1 MSPNAAAPNAGRLA
15 RGRQT
20 TVVIT
25 MGTRDHP
32 LDVSLGPVLDCPGLV
47 SVTFRRDKEMLSQAI
62 VTLAA
67 IKSALGRYEAEQ
79 ARRRFA

>member
-1 MSPNAAAPNAGRLA
+1 MSAGGAGPDAGRPL

-32 LDVSLGPVLDCPGLV
+32 LDVSRGPVLDCPGLA
-47 SVTFRRDKEMLSQAI
+47 SVTFRRDQEMLSQAI

-67 IKSALGRYEAEQ
+67 IKRALGRYETEQ
-79 ARRRFA
+79 ARLRFA